1 MHMNMEIRVHVLQLL
16 EDYSERERK
25 IALLRYELEH
35 PTQISLDEMI
45 DSMAFSTGDN
55 TNMAKNHI
63 SNKTLYIALN
73 YQQKAERINRET
85 ADEITAHLVELE
97 QTQDRLKNYI
107 SLLDERQR
115 DAIQYLYVE
124 KLHIKE
130 VARKLGIALRSV
142 HKVRDAAID
151 KLTEMYE
158 FTGKL
163 S

>member
-1 MHMNMEIRVHVLQLL
+1 MNMEIRVHVLQLL
-16 EDYSERERK
+16 EEYPERERK
-25 IALLRYELEH
+25 IALLRYELE
-35 PTQISLDEMI
+35 
-45 DSMAFSTGDN
+45 
-55 TNMAKNHI
+55 
-63 SNKTLYIALN
+63 
-73 YQQKAERINRET
+73 
-85 ADEITAHLVELE
+85 

-107 SLLDERQR
+107 ALLDERQR

-130 VARKLGIALRSV
+130 VARQLGIALRSV
-142 HKVRDAAID
+142 HKVKDAAID

>member
-1 MHMNMEIRVHVLQLL
+1 MNMEIRVHVLRLL
-16 EDYSERERK
+16 EDYPERERK

-35 PTQISLDEMI
+35 PTHISLDEMI
-45 DSMAFSTGDN
+45 DSMAFSSGDSI
-55 TNMAKNHI
+55 NMAKNHV

-73 YQQKAERINRET
+73 YQQRADHINREV
-85 ADEITAHLVELE
+85 ADEIAAHLVELE

-107 SLLDERQR
+107 ALLDERQR
-115 DAIQYLYVE
+115 DAIQYLYV
-124 KLHIKE
+124 KKFHIKE
-130 VARKLGIALRSV
+130 VARQLGIALRSV
-142 HKVRDAAID
+142 HKVKDAAID

>member
-1 MHMNMEIRVHVLQLL
+1 MNMEIRVNVLQLL
-16 EDYSERERK
+16 EEYPERERK

-35 PTQISLDEMI
+35 PTHISLDEMI
-45 DSMAFSTGDN
+45 DSMAFSSGDSI
-55 TNMAKNHI
+55 NMAKNHV

-73 YQQKAERINRET
+73 YQQKADHINQEA
-85 ADEITAHLVELE
+85 ADEIAAHLVELE

-107 SLLDERQR
+107 ALLDERQR
-115 DAIQYLYVE
+115 DAIQYLYVD

-130 VARKLGIALRSV
+130 VARQLGIALRSV
-142 HKVRDAAID
+142 HKVKDAAID

>member
-1 MHMNMEIRVHVLQLL
+1 MTF
-16 EDYSERERK
+16 S
-25 IALLRYELEH
+25 
-35 PTQISLDEMI
+35 SG
-45 DSMAFSTGDN
+45 DSI
-55 TNMAKNHI
+55 NMAKNHI

-73 YQQKAERINRET
+73 YQQKADRINRET
-85 ADEITAHLVELE
+85 TDEIAAHLVELE

-107 SLLDERQR
+107 ALLDERQR
-115 DAIQYLYVE
+115 DAIQYLYVK

-130 VARKLGIALRSV
+130 VARQLGIALRSV
-142 HKVRDAAID
+142 HKVKDAAID

>member
-1 MHMNMEIRVHVLQLL
+1 MNIEIRAHILQLL
-16 EDYSERERK
+16 EGYPERERK

-45 DSMAFSTGDN
+45 DSMTFPSGDSI
-55 TNMAKNHI
+55 NMAKNHI

-73 YQQKAERINRET
+73 YQQRADHINREAT
-85 ADEITAHLVELE
+85 DESAAHLVELE

-107 SLLDERQR
+107 ALLDERHR
-115 DAIQYLYVE
+115 DVIQYLYVE
-124 KLHIKE
+124 KRHIKE
-130 VARKLGIALRSV
+130 VARQLGIALRSV
-142 HKVRDAAID
+142 HKVKDAAID

>member
-1 MHMNMEIRVHVLQLL
+1 MNMEIRVHVLRLL
-16 EDYSERERK
+16 EDYPERERK

-35 PTQISLDEMI
+35 PTHISLDEMI
-45 DSMAFSTGDN
+45 DSMAFSSGDSI
-55 TNMAKNHI
+55 NMAKNHV

-73 YQQKAERINRET
+73 YQQRADHINREV
-85 ADEITAHLVELE
+85 ADEIAAHLVELE

-107 SLLDERQR
+107 ALLDERQR
-115 DAIQYLYVE
+115 DIIKYLYVE

-130 VARKLGIALRSV
+130 VARQLGIALRSV
-142 HKVRDAAID
+142 HKVKEAAID